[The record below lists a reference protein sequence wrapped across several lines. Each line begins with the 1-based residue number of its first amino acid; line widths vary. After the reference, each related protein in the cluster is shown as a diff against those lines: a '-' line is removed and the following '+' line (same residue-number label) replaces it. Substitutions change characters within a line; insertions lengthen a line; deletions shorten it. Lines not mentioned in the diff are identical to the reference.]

1 MILQRMLDELWREN
15 LFIDIWPPGSLD
27 TSMSISGQIR
37 TDTRRIKEGDVFAC
51 IPGFNVD
58 GHDLAPAAL
67 GSGASLLIV
76 EHFLEVPLPQVKVS
90 DCRKA
95 TAILARLF
103 YGDPTSRFELIG
115 VTGTNGKTTT
125 TYIIEKLLK
134 ELKIK
139 TGLIGT
145 LGYRIGERHYSLE
158 RTTPDILELNEIF
171 VKMVEAGCKVVVMEV
186 SSHSLALHR
195 VYGLHFRQAI
205 FTNLTQD
212 HLDFHKDLH
221 SYYTAKIKLF
231 KMTEAT
237 AGLCIVNAD
246 DAHGRKIQKTVTCK
260 CRTYTLQGSKNAFAS
275 ANNIRLNNNGS
286 VFDLK
291 IGNLEFSNLTSPLPA
306 RFNIYNLLAALV
318 SVKQYCETTPIFT
331 QLLQAIPSLS
341 PVPGRMQEVKNDQ
354 NITIFIDYAHTPDAL
369 QNILGSIAEYR
380 PQRLIAVWGCGGDR
394 DRLKR
399 PEMAKISVGL
409 ADLTIITTDNP
420 RHEHPADII
429 RDIVEPLAWEER
441 YIIISDRSEAI
452 KAAILIAGVGDIVVI
467 AGKGHE
473 DYQEIGDERVHFS
486 DVEEVLRALEYR
498 RGYVPIEN
506 KLAVPFDVLNLEKLT
521 LEGMSQSAKTPR
533 QPTAATPL
541 TEGNSMDCPL
551 MFTSIVTD
559 SRVVSENTL
568 FIAIKGERF
577 DGADYVEEVV
587 ARHEGNWCLTNASV
601 NTQQRVLVS
610 EIDTLELYGR
620 LAQKYLQLF
629 SLQKIAITGSTGKT
643 TTKEILHNI
652 LSVKYNTFKAFGN
665 ENNQIG
671 VPQNIFRLQPQHQ
684 FAILEIGTNQ
694 IGEIEYLSKI
704 YQPHYAL
711 VVSINASHLSGLKS
725 EENIRQEKL
734 SMLRYTSKIAVIPCN
749 QEYQGSSCIKVLSF
763 GKESGAEFRYS
774 VNIVEEKGLE
784 IVLNNEVFHANT
796 QVPFFDKN
804 YAVAI
809 ALAKLLGLTH
819 DEIEQGLQRD
829 LHLPDRMEIVEQ
841 NGRTIIFDCY
851 NANPTSMVAAIEY
864 WASLSNDK
872 EHYAILGDMLELGE
886 NERDYHNQI
895 AQTIQMVRKA
905 NYCVIGVGSLARL
918 YNPDQHY
925 LSVDELIKSTYIQQ
939 INQQSVI
946 LVKGSHSIKLEQ
958 LKGVL

>member
-1 MILQRMLDELWREN
+1 MILQRILDELWREN

-27 TSMSISGQIR
+27 TGMSISGQIQ

-58 GHDLAPAAL
+58 GHDLASEAL
-67 GSGASLLIV
+67 LGGASLLIV
-76 EHFLEVPLPQVKVS
+76 ERFLEVSLPQVKVL

-103 YGDPTSRFELIG
+103 YSDPTSKFDLIG

-125 TYIIEKLLK
+125 TYIIEKLFK

-145 LGYRIGERHYSLE
+145 LGYRIGERQYSLE
-158 RTTPDILELNEIF
+158 RTTPDILELNQIF
-171 VKMVEAGCKVVVMEV
+171 VRMVEAGCQVVIMEV

-212 HLDFHKDLH
+212 HLDFHNDLH
-221 SYYTAKIKLF
+221 SYYVAKLRLF
-231 KMTEAT
+231 KMTEAN

-246 DAHGRKIQKTVTCK
+246 DPHGRHIQKAVTCK
-260 CRTYTLQGSKNAFAS
+260 CRTYTLQNSKHAFAGAS
-275 ANNIRLNNNGS
+275 NVRFNNNGS
-286 VFDLK
+286 IFDLK
-291 IGNLEFSNLTSPLPA
+291 IANAEPCEIASPLPA
-306 RFNIYNLLAALV
+306 RFNIYNLLAALI
-318 SVKQYCETTPIFT
+318 SVKQYCETPAIFN
-331 QLLQAIPSLS
+331 QLLQAVPSLN

-369 QNILGSIAEYR
+369 KNILSSIAEYKTG
-380 PQRLIAVWGCGGDR
+380 RLIAVWGCGGDR

-399 PEMAKISVGL
+399 PEMGKISVGL
-409 ADLTIITTDNP
+409 ADLSIITTDNP

-429 RDIVEPLAWEER
+429 REIVEPLAWEER

-452 KAAILIAGVGDIVVI
+452 KSAILVAGAGDIVVI

-486 DVEEVLRALEYR
+486 DVEEVELGLEYR
-498 RGYVPIEN
+498 RGYEPVAG
-506 KLAVPFDVLNLEKLT
+506 KLAVRFDVLNMEKLT
-521 LEGMSQSAKTPR
+521 GIRVEACGAL
-533 QPTAATPL
+533 
-541 TEGNSMDCPL
+541 
-551 MFTSIVTD
+551 FTSIVTD
-559 SRVVSENTL
+559 SRIASENTL
-568 FIAIKGERF
+568 FVAIKGERF
-577 DGADYVEEVV
+577 DGADFVEEVIEK
-587 ARHEGNWCLTNASV
+587 HETNWCLTN
-601 NTQQRVLVS
+601 TIEHTHQRILVS

-629 SLQKIAITGSTGKT
+629 SLVRVAITGSTGKT

-665 ENNQIG
+665 ENNKIG
-671 VPQNIFRLQPQHQ
+671 VPQNIFRLQPKHQ

-711 VVSINASHLSGLKS
+711 VVSINPSHLSGLKS
-725 EENIRQEKL
+725 EANIRQEKL
-734 SMLRYTSKIAVIPCN
+734 SMLKYTSKTAIIPCN
-749 QEYQGSSCIKVLSF
+749 QDYEGGSSLKVLSF
-763 GKESGAEFRYS
+763 GQEREADFNYTASIIKD
-774 VNIVEEKGLE
+774 KGME
-784 IVLNNEVFHANT
+784 ITLNNEVFHANT
-796 QVPFFDKN
+796 QVPFFGKN

-809 ALAKLLGLTH
+809 ALAQLLGLTRA
-819 DEIEQGLQRD
+819 EIDQGLWQD
-829 LHLPDRMEIVEQ
+829 LQLPDRMQIVQ
-841 NGRTIIFDCY
+841 HNGRTIIFDCY
-851 NANPTSMVAAIEY
+851 NANPTSMSAAIEY
-864 WASLSNDK
+864 WATLTSDV

-886 NERDYHNQI
+886 NERDYHTQI
-895 AQTIQMVRKA
+895 AETIRLVRKL
-905 NYCVIGVGSLARL
+905 NYIIIGVGSLSTL
-918 YNPDQHY
+918 YNPDQHFN
-925 LSVDELIKSTYIQQ
+925 SVDELISSHYLDK
-939 INQQSVI
+939 INKQSVI